1 MDFAFLPPEINS
13 GRMYTGPGPGPML
26 AAAAAWDDLA
36 AELGSTAASYAS
48 EVSAL
53 TSGAWQG
60 PSSASM
66 AAAAAPYV
74 AWMNATAAQAEETGS
89 QAKVAAA
96 AYEAAFAATVPP
108 PVISANRALLMM
120 LIATNILGQNTPAI
134 AATEAHYMEMWAQD
148 AAAMYAYAGSS
159 ASAAQLTPFTEP
171 PPTTNTA
178 GTALQSAAATQATS
192 TSSASNIGTQLA
204 QFINSLPTALQNLA
218 TGLTESPTTASGNLL
233 SGLSLP
239 QLASVSL
246 PAGLQTDLNN
256 WNTIFSTIASGPYS
270 LQGLTSIP
278 GGPFLS
284 FGQAYAWGQNGQ
296 GAAAFLA
303 GPKPITGA
311 LAPLASELGTPH
323 LSAAFG
329 AGPVSGSMGRAALV
343 GSMSV
348 PQGWTQAAPEIRTLA
363 ATLPTNLASAATPE
377 ASLAGQG
384 GVFSQ
389 MALSSL
395 AGRAVAATATQSVSS
410 GAGVGSFGGVVTEA
424 DPAAATIIVIPAI
437 EG

>member
-13 GRMYTGPGPGPML
+13 GRMYSGAGTGPML

-36 AELGSTAASYAS
+36 TELGSTAASYAS

-89 QAKVAAA
+89 QAKIAAA

-108 PVISANRALLMM
+108 PVIAANRALLMM

-148 AAAMYAYAGSS
+148 ATAMYAYAGSS
-159 ASAAQLTPFTEP
+159 ASAAQLTPFTAP

-178 GTALQSAAATQATS
+178 GTAAQSAAATQAS
-192 TSSASNIGTQLA
+192 TSGASNIGTQLT

-218 TGLTESPTTASGNLL
+218 TGLTESPTTSTNLL
-233 SGLSLP
+233 SGLALP
-239 QLASVSL
+239 QLTTATL
-246 PAGLQTDLNN
+246 PPGLTTDLTN

-296 GAAAFLA
+296 GATSFLA
-303 GPKPITGA
+303 GAKPITGA

-348 PQGWTQAAPEIRTLA
+348 PQGWTQAAPEMGFRTLA
-363 ATLPTNLASAATPE
+363 AALPTDLAAAVPE
-377 ASLAGQG
+377 ASLASQG
-384 GVFSQ
+384 GMFSQ
-389 MALSSL
+389 MAASSL
-395 AGRAVAATATQSVSS
+395 AGRAVATTATQSVSN
-410 GAGVGSFGGVVTEA
+410 GARVASLGGVVTEA
-424 DPAAATIIVIPAI
+424 DPAAATIFVIPAI
-437 EG
+437 ED